1 MDAAVKSNLVR
12 IGILFVIS
20 LFISR
25 TCESTYAETSLAPT
39 PVRVISPTLPLI
51 PSVMLLQRPNFPMGS
66 CPYYH
71 NPDST

>member
-51 PSVMLLQRPNFPMGS
+51 PSVMFPPQLKFLVES

-71 NPDST
+71 TPDST